1 MYNLGIVGTVG
12 CDCDKNGVAVAA
24 EVVVGWEGSGMFER
38 KLCDATP
45 EVKAVVVVAGVEACC
60 DCPKLNNDAAAGV
73 VAVVV
78 GAFVAEE
85 DVSGKSVVT
94 DDVEKLKFEA

>member
-1 MYNLGIVGTVG
+1 
-12 CDCDKNGVAVAA
+12 
-24 EVVVGWEGSGMFER
+24 MFER
-38 KLCDATP
+38 KLCDAVP
-45 EVKAVVVVAGVEACC
+45 EAKAVVVVVAGVEACC

-78 GAFVAEE
+78 GAFVAVD

-94 DDVEKLKFEA
+94 DDVEKLGKAEPA